1 MKNLT
6 AEEMLTLIEHCLD
19 MTMNCAKCP
28 FDEKEPGDMLDG
40 CQDRL
45 LQAAGR
51 IIRELKEKEDAK

>member
-1 MKNLT
+1 
-6 AEEMLTLIEHCLD
+6 MLTLIEHCLD

>member
-6 AEEMLTLIEHCLD
+6 AEEMLTLIDHCLD
-19 MTMNCAKCP
+19 MTMNCTKCP
-28 FDEKEPGDMLDG
+28 FDEEEDG

-45 LQAAGR
+45 LRAAGR